1 MFFIY
6 RSFITN
12 FYFFDVSFFPRMWN
26 RKLEDEVD
34 SPTKVSDSRKLE
46 PDADNFSRSGGIQ
59 AKKTSEGTPQCLATP
74 NMVKISLAC
83 YVIRC
88 WSSTLKVRRSLVC
101 RYTTI
106 PVKLRSL
113 LDSRTLLVFKSH
125 AF

>member
-1 MFFIY
+1 
-6 RSFITN
+6 
-12 FYFFDVSFFPRMWN
+12 MWN